1 MPRTSTPAD
10 TMFTAYARGH
20 ESFSDTPV
28 PDEYAVAESG
38 LKGNYG
44 AIVGGSAGATEKLS
58 VARNSEYTDAT
69 GIPSES
75 GGYPSQFTGEASPGA
90 FGNVRVSPH
99 SPKDV

>member
-1 MPRTSTPAD
+1 MPKTSTPAD
-10 TMFTAYARGH
+10 TMFTSYARGH

-44 AIVGGSAGATEKLS
+44 AIYGGSAGATEKLS
-58 VARNSEYTDAT
+58 VARNSEYVDSA

-75 GGYPSQFTGEASPGA
+75 GGYPSQFTGEASSGA
-90 FGNVRVSPH
+90 LGNVKLPPGSPE
-99 SPKDV
+99 DI